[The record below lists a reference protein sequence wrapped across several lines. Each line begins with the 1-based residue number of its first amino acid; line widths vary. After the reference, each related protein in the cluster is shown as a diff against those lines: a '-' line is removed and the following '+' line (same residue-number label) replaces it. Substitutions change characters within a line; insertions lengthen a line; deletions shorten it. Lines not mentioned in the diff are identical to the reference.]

1 MRHGSSWQATGRL
14 YQIAPTPPWPDPA
27 RAGRTLPRS
36 PSPVSGCRP
45 PHVGAGPHQRR
56 PSSVLAVGVRREGP
70 GRLGRR
76 GAREARGRRPRPRS
90 AAHPSATDVRAAL
103 RGGRPA
109 PGAEGNA
116 CGEVAAGPACTAVR
130 DSTAPSHGTL
140 TVPAPAFAAFV
151 NALKRPGGPVQRRPA
166 HRAACGQIT
175 ITRRPL
181 VCPARLSAWAAAA
194 SARE

>member
-14 YQIAPTPPWPDPA
+14 YQIAPTPPWCEPSSHQT
-27 RAGRTLPRS
+27 TLPR
-36 PSPVSGCRP
+36 
-45 PHVGAGPHQRR
+45 
-56 PSSVLAVGVRREGP
+56 LLP
-70 GRLGRR
+70 GERL
-76 GAREARGRRPRPRS
+76 
-90 AAHPSATDVRAAL
+90 
-103 RGGRPA
+103 PA
-109 PGAEGNA
+109 PH
-116 CGEVAAGPACTAVR
+116 AGHACTAIR
-130 DSTAPSHGTL
+130 ASKAPSHGTL

>member
-1 MRHGSSWQATGRL
+1 M
-14 YQIAPTPPWPDPA
+14 
-27 RAGRTLPRS
+27 
-36 PSPVSGCRP
+36 SGCRP
-45 PHVGAGPHQRR
+45 PSRRRR
-56 PSSVLAVGVRREGP
+56 PAPAPALFGP
-70 GRLGRR
+70 RGRGPAWRA
-76 GAREARGRRPRPRS
+76 GAAREARGRRPRPRS
-90 AAHPSATDVRAAL
+90 AAHPSATDVRAAP

-130 DSTAPSHGTL
+130 DSKAPTHGTL